1 MENSDEFNREVGGW
15 VGGAVVEEI
24 MYVLSRWAE
33 DQFNLIFCEEKQ
45 EGLGMRRGNTQTYIW
60 GARRPRTMAAGK

>member
-24 MYVLSRWAE
+24 MYVLSRWAG
-33 DQFNLIFCEEKQ
+33 DQFNLISCEEKQ
-45 EGLGMRRGNTQTYIW
+45 EGLHSNIYLGREESAYNGHRQIGDNS
-60 GARRPRTMAAGK
+60 

>member
-1 MENSDEFNREVGGW
+1 MENSDEVGGW

-45 EGLGMRRGNTQTYIW
+45 EGLGVQRGNTQTYIW

>member
-24 MYVLSRWAE
+24 MYVLSRWAG
-33 DQFNLIFCEEKQ
+33 DQFNLISCEEKQ
-45 EGLGMRRGNTQTYIW
+45 EGLGMRRGCTQTYIW